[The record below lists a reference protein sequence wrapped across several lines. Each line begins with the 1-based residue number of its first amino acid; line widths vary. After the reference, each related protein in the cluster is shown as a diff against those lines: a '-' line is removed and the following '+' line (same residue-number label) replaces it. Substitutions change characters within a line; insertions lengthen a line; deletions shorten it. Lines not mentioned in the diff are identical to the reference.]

1 MKNKLL
7 LLTNHKIIKTTHK
20 TILISLQVV
29 LFLLLPIIIFTLL
42 TSKTDVI
49 RGIQSFV
56 VLTGSMEPAF
66 PVGSIIY
73 VQPQIAYA
81 AGDIIAFKNEAGQ
94 TITHRI
100 ADIQFAEGTE
110 YITKGDANNTQDTAP
125 VPSDKVV
132 GKAYFHIPYV
142 GYFIN
147 YLKTPKGFGL
157 LVILPTALFI
167 LSEIWGIKKEIDK
180 HIERKIAERLRQSIV

>member
-1 MKNKLL
+1 MDWK
-7 LLTNHKIIKTTHK
+7 H
-20 TILISLQVV
+20 
-29 LFLLLPIIIFTLL
+29 
-42 TSKTDVI
+42 
-49 RGIQSFV
+49 
-56 VLTGSMEPAF
+56 
-66 PVGSIIY
+66 
-73 VQPQIAYA
+73 
-81 AGDIIAFKNEAGQ
+81 DIIAFKNEAGQ

>member
-1 MKNKLL
+1 M
-7 LLTNHKIIKTTHK
+7 
-20 TILISLQVV
+20 QVV